1 MTVECYLIM
10 DNTAQTQV
18 NSQSSDVSGSASSP
32 QTLQSSLAQPVAAPV
47 SNDPNQIVEKLKQKV
62 AGAQLPVDVLEKIH
76 DELMRVELVF
86 KTKEFNPE
94 LDRQIK
100 YIEFICELP
109 WNKVGTDNLDLNH
122 AKTVLEKNHYGL
134 QPLKA
139 RILEYLSILILNKQK
154 GLQPKQPILAFVGL
168 AGSGKTTIAF
178 SIAEALGR
186 PIIRIPFGGLGSA
199 LQLRGESRVKSEAEP
214 GMIAKAMKKA
224 QVKNPVILI
233 DEIDRVTESART
245 DIMGVLIELL
255 DPEQNMAFTDHYVGF
270 PFDLSQVLFVATA
283 NNTGNIATAV
293 LDRLELIEMPFYTD
307 EQKTVIGRDYL
318 LPEALKNA
326 GLDPNLVQISPQMW
340 ESIVRPLGFDGG
352 IRSLKRNI
360 VNMTGKIARMVVEGN
375 KGPFVINE
383 QNLQQYL
390 NV

>member
-1 MTVECYLIM
+1 M
-10 DNTAQTQV
+10 DNTAPTQPNVSPVV
-18 NSQSSDVSGSASSP
+18 N
-32 QTLQSSLAQPVAAPV
+32 TTAPTV
-47 SNDPNQIVEKLKQKV
+47 PTGNSTQANVHQNPNQIVDKLKTKV
-62 AGAQLPVDVLEKIH
+62 AAAALPPDVGEKIQ
-76 DELMRVELVF
+76 DELARIELVF
-86 KTKEFNPE
+86 KTKDFNPE
-94 LDRQIK
+94 LDRQIN
-100 YIEFICELP
+100 YINFVCELP
-109 WNKVGTDNLDLNH
+109 WNKVSQDNLDLKH
-122 AKTVLEKNHYGL
+122 AAQILEKNHYGL
-134 QPLKA
+134 GPLKA

-154 GLQPKQPILAFVGL
+154 GLIPKQPVLAFVGL

-255 DPEQNMAFTDHYVGF
+255 DPEQNMAFSDHYVGF

-283 NNTGNIATAV
+283 NNTGNVATAV

-307 EQKTVIGRDYL
+307 EQKVVIGKNYL
-318 LPEALKNA
+318 LPDALKNA
-326 GLDPNLVQISPQMW
+326 GLDPNLVQINPEMW
-340 ESIVRPLGFDGG
+340 NQIVRPLGFDGG

-360 VNMTGKIARMVVEGN
+360 TNMTGKIARMVVEGN
-375 KGPFVINE
+375 KGPFIINE
-383 QNLQQYL
+383 TNLQQYL
-390 NV
+390 NI

>member
-1 MTVECYLIM
+1 M
-10 DNTAQTQV
+10 DNSAQNNQQQQPSAVSDQLSANQAQQGPISTAVVDKLVT
-18 NSQSSDVSGSASSP
+18 SQNPSQIVDKLKAK
-32 QTLQSSLAQPVAAPV
+32 VAA
-47 SNDPNQIVEKLKQKV
+47 
-62 AGAQLPVDVLEKIH
+62 AQLPADVLEKIQ
-76 DELMRVELVF
+76 DEVSRIELVF
-86 KTKEFNPE
+86 ARKEFNPE

-100 YIEFICELP
+100 YIDFICELP
-109 WNKVGTDNLDLNH
+109 WNKVGQDNLDLNH
-122 AKTVLEKNHYGL
+122 AKQILEKNHHGL
-134 QPLKA
+134 EPLKA

-154 GLQPKQPILAFVGL
+154 GLTPKQPVLAFVGL

-233 DEIDRVTESART
+233 DEIDRVTDSART

-283 NNTGNIATAV
+283 NNTGNVATAV

-307 EQKTVIGRDYL
+307 EQKVVIGRDYL
-318 LPEALKNA
+318 LPQALKNA
-326 GLDPNLVQISPQMW
+326 GLDPQTVQISNEMW
-340 ESIVRPLGFDGG
+340 SQIVRPLGFDGG

-360 VNMTGKIARMVVEGN
+360 TNMTGKIARMVVEGN

-383 QNLQQYL
+383 QNLAQYL
-390 NV
+390 NI